1 MKFVADIVNAVVAGV
16 RLASFRSHNWRTI
29 GARLALN

>member
-1 MKFVADIVNAVVAGV
+1 MKSVAGIVNAVVAGV
-16 RLASFRSHNWRTI
+16 RLALDWRTI